1 MDKDGNIKLVFPC
14 YDLARYHIGD
24 LGIILGTFAEK
35 LIGIKYYSLPLGVNS
50 TVKEDCQCEDIKFK
64 VFYKGDTVENDLL
77 VVKDMPANSII
88 GGVPAKVIK
97 DIKSRII

>member
-1 MDKDGNIKLVFPC
+1 MGNTHHSEEEKPTIGNNVGFGPGAKVLGKVT
-14 YDLARYHIGD
+14 IGD
-24 LGIILGTFAEK
+24 NCFVAANA
-35 LIGIKYYSLPLGVNS
+35 V
-50 TVKEDCQCEDIKFK
+50 
-64 VFYKGDTVENDLL
+64 